1 MWCASERTHAR
12 DGATMMSSDDF
23 ERHMRRICRLNV
35 PQTDIVEGTA
45 ARCVLV
51 CENANLTDRQAYA
64 PYDVSIVRQYSDGA
78 DRATATWHPQR
89 TCEGWDR
96 AIL

>member
-1 MWCASERTHAR
+1 
-12 DGATMMSSDDF
+12 MMTSDDF

-51 CENANLTDRQAYA
+51 CENANLADRQAYA
-64 PYDVSIVRQYSDGA
+64 PYDVSIVR
-78 DRATATWHPQR
+78 
-89 TCEGWDR
+89 
-96 AIL
+96 